1 MGLQQ
6 GFALGEIGYSDP
18 FARQQFS
25 VAYVRLGLQADMSLL
40 NRDVRYFPVCR
51 HRAAVFAR
59 PLWANSR
66 HVTLFDQLVGAGDER
81 LRHGEA
87 ECFSGPEI
95 DQQFEFRRLFDRK
108 IGGLRPVQNLVDVVS
123 GAAKQVR

>member
-40 NRDVRYFPVCR
+40 NRDVRFTPESGRWLSVSEC
-51 HRAAVFAR
+51 
-59 PLWANSR
+59 PLWARSR
-66 HVTLFDQLVGAGDER
+66 LMHR
-81 LRHGEA
+81 
-87 ECFSGPEI
+87 S
-95 DQQFEFRRLFDRK
+95 K
-108 IGGLRPVQNLVDVVS
+108 
-123 GAAKQVR
+123 